1 MWVSSQGLHFR
12 IVLPCTAPKSNFKT
26 GPGFH
31 PQHHLK
37 KGSERHV
44 ACDSQHP
51 KVEAGG
57 SGFGAHTRR
66 CQATAHWA
74 VLDFGWRAGSVG
86 KSTYCSGRSG
96 FSFQHPQ
103 VGSQLLVTPRV
114 HCTLLASAGTKHTH
128 GIHLYMK
135 VKHSCIKVSIKN
147 VYSSSESD
155 FEPNHFE
162 YLVKIMFL
170 LVCAEKCY

>member
-1 MWVSSQGLHFR
+1 M
-12 IVLPCTAPKSNFKT
+12 IPNI
-26 GPGFH
+26 
-31 PQHHLK
+31 
-37 KGSERHV
+37 
-44 ACDSQHP
+44 P

-147 VYSSSESD
+147 IYSSSESD

-170 LVCAEKCY
+170 LVCAEKCSLERCHFYSSFKACNSSQARWLMPVTQATRALEKK